1 MWYNTLMLITTKTGL
16 LLLLNSD
23 TGDFN
28 VTDLPL
34 EISIGSAQAC
44 FQFEAVDD
52 EIVESDEIVS
62 LIIDTLNPYDI
73 VVDGNSTIIIS
84 DNDGRY
90 RQGSQYP

>member
-1 MWYNTLMLITTKTGL
+1 M
-16 LLLLNSD
+16 
-23 TGDFN
+23 
-28 VTDLPL
+28 
-34 EISIGSAQAC
+34 
-44 FQFEAVDD
+44 DD